1 MAKKLG
7 FKDYLNVD
15 YAPGEPDQVKYNA
28 KKRKVEAKEC
38 NCGPD
43 CPCEGKCGPDCNCQ
57 EGCGKEVDMKE
68 ALSLQQ
74 RQKRSRSMKK
84 YASRIKLGKAKAA
97 RRMADPTV
105 LKRRAR
111 KQARGMIAKKLA
123 KANYSTLSFARK
135 QEIEKRLD
143 KLGPR
148 IDRIAKKLLPKMRKL
163 EQERKRGKKSPTLDK
178 ANTRND

>member
-15 YAPGEPDQVKYNA
+15 YAPGEPDQVKHNA
-28 KKRKVEAKEC
+28 KKRKVEA
-38 NCGPD
+38 
-43 CPCEGKCGPDCNCQ
+43 
-57 EGCGKEVDMKE
+57 KEVDMKE

-74 RQKRSRSMKK
+74 RQKRARSMKK
-84 YASRIKLGKAKAA
+84 YASRIKLGRAKAA
-97 RRMADPTV
+97 RRMADPKV

-123 KANYSTLSFARK
+123 KADYKSLSFGRK